1 MSGRPVLSRAAFVV
15 SVATA
20 TVLASLA
27 IAAPP
32 VANPAPASPADR
44 VPATALGAADDG
56 ARPRHVEVTDLQRGL
71 RTAETFDGPFSHWID
86 ARRDHGARGDGQ
98 ADDTAALQ
106 RALDALGTGPTRTT
120 LYLPAGR
127 YRVTRTLNLG
137 ERRGVRI
144 VGEHPETTS
153 IDWDGR
159 SGGTVLD
166 VRGVSYSAIGRL
178 TLDGRARA
186 RTLLYLSYD
195 RARTREF
202 FPTHLEFTDLRLRD
216 ADFCLRAG
224 RMRGGVAE
232 AVVRRAH
239 FIECRQAGVSIQD
252 WNSLNWWIWDS
263 YFERNGHG
271 VTNTFGRD
279 PSSGPGAGNFHVYR
293 SVFVESRKAD
303 VSIRNTQ
310 AFSVNDSLSHGSKH
324 FLRAYGP
331 ISASAQLLLLRN
343 HVDATLADPVVVENP
358 GPLVLVDNVFRTRD
372 HQRIVLAGSGPGDI
386 VSVGNRFAA
395 ALPWGRQAPAGKAVS
410 LVSVDDA
417 FGVALPAMPVS
428 GRPAFAA
435 HGGRRIVQLDT
446 PVGSDSIATA
456 LRRLAEQGWPS
467 AVLVIPPGE
476 HPITATV
483 RIGPGAD
490 VRIAGAGF
498 MIPGASS
505 TLRWVGARPAPV
517 IEIAG
522 PARVSVESLDVIG
535 GEGSGDGIRVL
546 GIDQPGSLV
555 LLDQAAVAEM
565 ERSRDANIRIEGL
578 RHATVEG
585 HPLYHVDNPSNDSL
599 RVTGTGPGAPA
610 VRLFGALTLENGNS
624 YVMRSGARVL
634 VTGSWYEGPTLQFV
648 RLQGAG
654 SFTMAASHVAPEDET
669 GERER
674 DSATHPAVELG
685 DFAGR
690 VGLVSMR
697 TVGTVGGAGSPA
709 LEAGLVGTLI
719 ITSRAEPLRV
729 GRSESLLN
737 VAGRTSGT
745 GALSVERRMRT
756 ADPVDADALRRVLAD
771 LRDARPVYLP
781 EVPAA
786 DARSLVTLRRVSVRD
801 VRGAGL
807 AIDGRRDQ
815 AAPGV
820 R

>member
-1 MSGRPVLSRAAFVV
+1 MRQAACVASV
-15 SVATA
+15 ASVAVATA
-20 TVLASLA
+20 LVVLAVAGAS
-27 IAAPP
+27 
-32 VANPAPASPADR
+32 VANAASAASAAQASAAPASAAAR
-44 VPATALGAADDG
+44 AAADDA
-56 ARPRHVEVTDLQRGL
+56 ARPRHAELADLQRGL
-71 RTAETFDGPFSHWID
+71 RTAETFDGPFAHWID

-106 RALDALGTGPTRTT
+106 RALDALGTDATRTT

-127 YRVTRTLNLG
+127 YRITRTLNLG

-159 SGGTVLD
+159 AGGTLLD
-166 VRGVSYSAIGRL
+166 VRGVSYSAVGRL

-186 RTLLYLSYD
+186 GTLLYLSYN
-195 RARTREF
+195 RARTQEF

-216 ADFCLRAG
+216 ADFCMRAG
-224 RMRGGVAE
+224 RMKGGVAE

-239 FIECRQAGVSIQD
+239 FLDCRQAGVSIQD
-252 WNSLNWWIWDS
+252 WNSLNWWIWDA

-279 PSSGPGAGNFHVYR
+279 ASSGAGAGNFHVHR
-293 SVFVESRKAD
+293 SVFVASREAD
-303 VSIRNTQ
+303 VSIWNTQ

-331 ISASAQLLLLRN
+331 ISSPAQQLLLRN

-358 GPLVLVDNVFRTRD
+358 GPLVLLDNVFRTRD
-372 HQRIVLAGSGPGDI
+372 DQRIVLAGSAPGDL

-395 ALPWGRQAPAGKAVS
+395 ARPWGPSAPGRAVS
-410 LVSVDDA
+410 VVSVDDA
-417 FGVALPAMPVS
+417 FGVVLPAMPVS

-435 HGGRRIVQLDT
+435 HGGRRIVEFAT
-446 PVGSDSIATA
+446 PVTSASIAAA
-456 LRRLAEQGWPS
+456 LRRLAEPGSPPT
-467 AVLVIPPGE
+467 VLVVPPGV
-476 HPITATV
+476 HPITETV
-483 RIGPGAD
+483 RIGPGSD

-522 PARVSVESLDVIG
+522 PARVSIESLDVIG
-535 GEGSGDGIRVL
+535 GDGSGDGIRVR

-555 LLDQAAVAEM
+555 RLDQAAVAEM
-565 ERSRDANIRIEGL
+565 QRSRDANVRIEGL

-599 RVTGTGPGAPA
+599 RVTGTGPASPG

-624 YVMRSGARVL
+624 YAIRSGARVL
-634 VTGSWYEGPTLQFV
+634 VTGSWYEGPTQQFV
-648 RLQGAG
+648 RLEGAG
-654 SFTMAASHVAPEDET
+654 SFTMAASHVAPEDDT

-674 DSATHPAVELG
+674 DSATHPAVEFG

-690 VGLVSMR
+690 VGLVSLR

-709 LEAGLVGTLI
+709 LDAGLIGILI
-719 ITSRAEPLRV
+719 ATSRAEPLRV
-729 GRSESLLN
+729 GRSASLLN

-745 GALSVERRMRT
+745 GALSVDRRMPS
-756 ADPVDADALRRVLAD
+756 AGPVDADALRRVLAD
-771 LRDARPVYLP
+771 LREARPVYLP
-781 EVPAA
+781 EAA
-786 DARSLVTLRRVSVRD
+786 AAGARSLVTLRRVSVRD
-801 VRGAGL
+801 MRGAGL
-807 AIDGRRDQ
+807 VIDGR
-815 AAPGV
+815 
-820 R
+820 